1 MAVNKQKGFSL
12 IEILIS
18 IVILAGFISAIVQ
31 LSYGNTR
38 RIQKARRLE
47 KIAQLLEFKMSEL
60 KERFKG
66 RRIDNLPKEEE
77 GNFENEPAYFWKYQT
92 QGMILPPP
100 RLFLAVVNL
109 PEEEANMRVAEVLT
123 QILSESVIELKLTV
137 YYERKKGKPF
147 SSSLVSYFVNY
158 EKAPDLIFKY
168 MSNFSQGVPTQ
179 GL

>member
-1 MAVNKQKGFSL
+1 MIVKKQKGFSL
-12 IEILIS
+12 VEILIS
-18 IVILAGFISAIVQ
+18 VVILAGFISAIVQ

-60 KERFKG
+60 KERYKG
-66 RRIDNLPKEEE
+66 RSIDNLLKEEE
-77 GNFENEPAYFWKYQT
+77 GEFINETDYFWRYQT
-92 QGMILPPP
+92 QGMSLPQP

-109 PEEEANMRVAEVLT
+109 PEDELNMKVAEILT
-123 QILSESVIELKLTV
+123 QVLSESVIELKLTV
-137 YYERKKGKPF
+137 YYNGKKGKPF

-179 GL
+179 VF